1 MYEISEAVVEVV
13 VVVVISLGVSDDL
26 KRKGKW
32 NNLMYR
38 RKIITGDTER
48 LRGNLTFKLEVLELF
63 WVRNVHLTEHNI
75 FKIS

>member
-38 RKIITGDTER
+38 RQIITGDTER
-48 LRGNLTFKLEVLELF
+48 LRSNLTFKLEVLELF